1 VRSNVSPEP
10 SAEATRTRIAASAA
24 THSERRNLLATIRQ
38 PCRREKPARG
48 DCNRTDPSYLYP
60 LDPREREPH
69 GVVRQRLLPYSVFR
83 SLPGRRG
90 PVTLAASGSA
100 GRGSRNSSIASTN
113 PGPPAKLALRPV
125 RGWSTSPR
133 RALAASGSAAT
144 HTRRTNV
151 SIHATVSRPS
161 LGGLKAAFRDCT
173 RSGRRYGA
181 PRMPT

>member
-1 VRSNVSPEP
+1 M
-10 SAEATRTRIAASAA
+10 
-24 THSERRNLLATIRQ
+24 
-38 PCRREKPARG
+38 
-48 DCNRTDPSYLYP
+48 
-60 LDPREREPH
+60 
-69 GVVRQRLLPYSVFR
+69 
-83 SLPGRRG
+83 
-90 PVTLAASGSA
+90 
-100 GRGSRNSSIASTN
+100 ASTN

-161 LGGLKAAFRDCT
+161 LGGLKAAFRDC
-173 RSGRRYGA
+173 RSGLPPDAVARVEKRPKIRCA